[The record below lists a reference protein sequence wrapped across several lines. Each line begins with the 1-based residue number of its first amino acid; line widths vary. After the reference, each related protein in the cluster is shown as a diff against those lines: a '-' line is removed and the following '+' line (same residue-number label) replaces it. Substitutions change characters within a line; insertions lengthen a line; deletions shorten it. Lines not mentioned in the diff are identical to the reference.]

1 MCKCIGMITL
11 LVFVFT
17 PTGCARTATRIIIIL
32 PEGYAGVFRIE
43 KDSANGQDLAKCVGV
58 WEFKIPDEGLLLVKD
73 LSPFHDWHEQIVEY
87 PSGRPVAVTA
97 LDTRLGKR
105 RVAPNREESSTQ
117 FDGTCFSWQTEIASE
132 AKSSR

>member
-1 MCKCIGMITL
+1 ML
-11 LVFVFT
+11 AVFVFI
-17 PTGCARTATRIIIIL
+17 PSGCTRTRTRINIIL

-43 KDSANGQDLAKCVGV
+43 KNAANGQDLAKRDGAWV
-58 WEFKIPDEGLLLVKD
+58 FKIPADGLLLVKD